1 MALSLFFHLNKLRR
15 KTPKDSKLTHHCFG
29 LFFFFSFLTKRA
41 KQNILRLKGLI
52 CGSST
57 DLWAGESNGAI
68 EALLTLKEERQKK
81 QVRLCLNFP
90 LLSSLAGDPW
100 HRLTSQSLS
109 KPRADQ

>member
-1 MALSLFFHLNKLRR
+1 MALALFFHLNKLRR
-15 KTPKDSKLTHHCFG
+15 KTPQDSKLTHHC
-29 LFFFFSFLTKRA
+29 LVFFCFSFLTKRA
-41 KQNILRLKGLI
+41 NQNILRLKGLI

-100 HRLTSQSLS
+100 HRLVSQALS